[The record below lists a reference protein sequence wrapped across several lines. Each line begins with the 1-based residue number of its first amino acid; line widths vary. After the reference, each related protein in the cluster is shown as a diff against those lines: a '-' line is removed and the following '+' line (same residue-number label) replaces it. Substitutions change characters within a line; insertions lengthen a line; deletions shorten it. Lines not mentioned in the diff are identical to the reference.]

1 MQTQERFAKEAA
13 LFDAMLPELMKTS
26 ADKWFVAWDG
36 ELKAVVDTLND
47 ACVILNTQP
56 DSVDVMVKQIGEEK
70 MEQLPSLLIASK

>member
-1 MQTQERFAKEAA
+1 MQTQDRFAAEAA

-47 ACVILNTQP
+47 AYEIVTAQP
-56 DSVDVMVKQIGEEK
+56 ESVAVMVKQIAEEK
-70 MEQLPSLLIASK
+70 MMQLPSLLLAS